1 MRYVNVC
8 STMTKI
14 NPFMS
19 LICLLSISLVA
30 CAKQSAPTLAETE
43 LSISASSLVFSE
55 KDSAQSVRISTNAGN
70 YEIVVPSGIT
80 WCNIQ
85 KTGNDLRIAVS
96 GMTSA
101 LSQRNTVVTVI
112 AGSGSQ
118 KVEKTITVSQSRVW
132 KLVWEDDFNT
142 DGPVSSEKW
151 TLVTKG
157 TPDWKKYMTPSD
169 ELAFVQ
175 GGNLILKARKTATSY
190 ETSGITSANKYH
202 FKYGKVEVRAK
213 LCAGQGT
220 WPAIWMM
227 PQQSVYGGW
236 PKSGEIDIM
245 EHLNHETKVWQ
256 VIHSHY
262 VDNLGI
268 KNDPPYSSTAPF
280 TVGSFN
286 TYGIEWFPERIDF
299 LVNGAVTFSYPKKAN
314 LPADQLQWPFDQ
326 SFHLILNLALGG
338 SWVGA
343 INDAILPVQSEIDYV
358 KVFELAQY

>member
-1 MRYVNVC
+1 M
-8 STMTKI
+8 SQTH
-14 NPFMS
+14 PFTIMVAV
-19 LICLLSISLVA
+19 LSISLIA
-30 CAKQSAPTLAETE
+30 CAKQSGASVAETQ
-43 LSISASSLVFSE
+43 LSVSNSSIQFSE
-55 KDSAQSVRISTNAGN
+55 RDSAQSVKISTNAGN
-70 YEIVVPSGIT
+70 YEISMPPGIT
-80 WCNIQ
+80 WCTTQ
-85 KTGNDLRIAVS
+85 KTGNDLRISVS

-101 LSQRNTVVTVI
+101 LSQRNTIITII
-112 AGSGSQ
+112 AGSGTQ
-118 KVEKTITVSQSRVW
+118 RIEKTISVSQNRQW

-142 DGPVSSEKW
+142 DGPVNSDKW

-157 TPDWKKYMTPSD
+157 TADWKKYMTPSP

-175 GGNLILKARKTATSY
+175 GGNLILKARKTGAGY

-227 PQQSVYGGW
+227 PQESVYGGW

-268 KNDPPYSSTAPF
+268 KNDPPYSSTSPF

-286 TYGIEWFPERIDF
+286 TYGIEWFPDRIDF
-299 LVNGAVTFSYPKKAN
+299 LVNGTVTFSYPKKAN

-343 INDAILPVQSEIDYV
+343 INDAILPVQTEIDYV
-358 KVFELAQY
+358 KVFGLAQY